1 MSAVGRLWRR
11 APAWRVC
18 LVVALATTSLA
29 VMFPPAVPGWVRRAV
44 SPASRVAAVPAADNP
59 AHFKPSGTARDT
71 GYSALAFPPP
81 GSEHTGAVA
90 FAGRALPLPA
100 GRWQTL
106 VLARGGKPVTGQI
119 EVLGRVDAG
128 EMTGLLM
135 VAAPDPIEH
144 PMSPFDVTQT
154 CDEPDSI
161 ASFVAPE
168 PFGQGPLVHECW
180 RLSTLRGFD
189 LAERGRLQPVLDRA
203 LLRLKETDARIPDQL
218 VLLDYLRSDE
228 SGFLTALLFLPDRH
242 GGTRQAMVA
251 WAKRYVASLHDG
263 YDGVRNGRAVPADPG

>member
-1 MSAVGRLWRR
+1 MGRLWRR

-18 LVVALATTSLA
+18 LVAALATTSLA
-29 VMFPPAVPGWVRRAV
+29 AMFPPGMPGWVKRAV
-44 SPASRVAAVPAADNP
+44 QPASRVAAAPAGAST
-59 AHFKPSGTARDT
+59 AHFKPAGTVPDS
-71 GYSALAFPPP
+71 GYSALWYPPA
-81 GSEHTGAVA
+81 GSEHAGAVA
-90 FAGRALPLPA
+90 FAGRELPLPA

-106 VLARGGKPVTGQI
+106 VLARGGKPVSGPI
-119 EVLGRVDAG
+119 EVFGRVDAG

-144 PMSPFDVTQT
+144 PMSPFDATQT

-161 ASFVAPE
+161 ANFVAPE

-180 RLSTLRGFD
+180 RLSALRGFD

-242 GGTRQAMVA
+242 TGARQTMVG
-251 WAKRYVASLHDG
+251 WAKRYVALLHDA
-263 YDGVRNGRAVPADPG
+263 YDGVRNSKAVPADPG